1 MTNPATPHDTNANGL
16 HLAAAAPATV
26 DEDNLLD
33 LEAGDQDAHEL
44 FEAWA
49 AWRATRR
56 YFVPPAGGGNILGK
70 LRGATRPSRPAPDAA
85 CSAQMAALN
94 RAINAQPRTEKDTQ
108 VFLMFYVDRVR
119 NIKTV
124 ADFLGISRQHFYRL
138 RHTFGRRVI
147 IAAKQ
152 LEAEERAAGEV
163 LPYLKKTLSSNSK

>member
-1 MTNPATPHDTNANGL
+1 MTHSTTKPDNAMQF
-16 HLAAAAPATV
+16 ASAAPESEPDTTA
-26 DEDNLLD
+26 EDGLLD
-33 LEAGDQDAHEL
+33 LEDGDQHAHDL

-49 AWRATRR
+49 EWRATRR
-56 YFVPPAGGGNILGK
+56 YFVPPSGGGNILGK
-70 LRGATRPSRPAPDAA
+70 LRGATRPSRPAPDAI

-94 RAINAQPRTEKDTQ
+94 RAINAQPRNAVDTQ
-108 VFLMFYVDRVR
+108 VFLLYYVDRVR

-152 LEAEERAAGEV
+152 LEAEERAAGDG
-163 LPYLKKTLSSNSK
+163 LPGLSKR